1 MKTTLLYLFLL
12 IAGGVSAQVINIPDA
27 NFKARLLNTS
37 ANFWYAK
44 DVNGNYIAVDAN
56 SNGQIEQSEAL
67 QVYELIIYNNGT
79 TGSIQSLDGIQ
90 YFLNLRKLE
99 CGNHALTSLDV
110 SALTNLE
117 SLNCR
122 ANSLQT
128 LNLTGLTNLKYLNFE
143 FNKMT
148 SFNSAGLTGLET
160 IECHTNLLTS
170 LTVSGS
176 PNLKTL
182 QCYNNQL
189 TVLDVSALS
198 QLSSLSCSKNQLASL
213 NVAMNPQLSALY
225 CANNTMSSLVLDDLQ
240 PLQGLDYSNNPL
252 PNVNVSAYTGLVLLN
267 CSYTGMTTLNLAGFT
282 ALTDLYCSGN
292 LFTTLTTDDLGA
304 LSYMECKNSLLTH
317 LDLSHSPHL
326 NYIHITDN
334 ALLASINLHNGGII
348 IHPGECQFT
357 NNPSLQFIC
366 VDEGEA
372 DELLQYFEWNQVVPP
387 VMGTDCSFQPGG
399 LYNSISG
406 VLKYDFNANGCD
418 ANDAPAIY
426 TKVKIVNGTQ
436 EKVRFTNSNGEYL
449 AYVGTGDH
457 DITVESE
464 NSLFMFSP
472 SPASVNFPAWD
483 GSAHVQDFCLTSNGV
498 SPDVEIAIVPSI
510 PAMPGFDAS
519 YKLILKNSGNQILS
533 GTVTFT
539 YDDTVLDF
547 ISAAPLQNS
556 IAGGV
561 VTWNYT
567 DLLPFENR
575 SIYVTLNVNAPTDT
589 PAVNI
594 DDQLDFTAQVTPV
607 SGDLTPDNNSFEL
620 NQIVVGSF
628 DPNNII
634 CLQGE
639 TEAPEAI
646 GDYLHYVINFENTG
660 NAAATFVVVTQQIDD
675 TMFDVKSLEL
685 LNSSHVVAATI
696 EGNKVEFRFDN
707 INLAGG
713 AQGNI
718 IFKMKTLQTLE
729 EGDEVMN
736 SAKIVFDHNFPIQ
749 TNNAVT
755 LFKTVL
761 GRENFTENNLVAV
774 YPNPVKDNVT
784 ISADSNLQSIQ
795 LYDIQGRLL
804 QTALENNNSTNF
816 DMTNRSAGIYF
827 LKITTEK
834 GTKVEKLIKK

>member
-12 IAGGVSAQVINIPDA
+12 IAGSVSAQVINIPDA

-37 ANFWYAK
+37 ANYWYAK
-44 DVNGNYIAVDAN
+44 DVNGNGIAVDAN

-79 TGSIQSLDGIQ
+79 TGSIQSLEGIQ

-122 ANSLQT
+122 ANSLHT

-148 SFNSAGLTGLET
+148 SFNSTGLTGLENLG
-160 IECHTNLLTS
+160 CHSNLLVS

-176 PNLKTL
+176 ANLKVL

-189 TVLDVSALS
+189 PLLDVSALS
-198 QLSSLSCSKNQLASL
+198 QLTSLDCSKNQLTSL
-213 NVAMNPQLSALY
+213 NVSMNSQLSSLS
-225 CANNTMSSLVLDDLQ
+225 CANNILSSLILDNLQ
-240 PLQGLDYSNNPL
+240 PLQSLNYSNNPL

-267 CSYTGMTTLNLAGFT
+267 CSYTGMTTLNLTGFT
-282 ALTDLYCSGN
+282 ALSDFYCSGN
-292 LFTTLTTDDLGA
+292 LFTTLATDDLGA
-304 LSYMECKNSLLTH
+304 LTYMECKNSLLTH
-317 LDLSHSPHL
+317 LDLSHSPNL

-334 ALLASINLHNGGII
+334 ALLESINLHNGGTIL
-348 IHPGECQFT
+348 HPGECQFT
-357 NNPSLQFIC
+357 NNPNLQFIC

-418 ANDAPAIY
+418 VNDAPAIY

-436 EKVRFTNSNGEYL
+436 EKIRFTNSNGEYL
-449 AYVGTGDH
+449 IYVGTGDH
-457 DITVESE
+457 DIAVESA
-464 NSLFMFSP
+464 NSLFAFSP
-472 SPASVNFPAWD
+472 SPATVNFPAWD
-483 GSAHVQDFCLTSNGV
+483 GTAHVQDFCLTSNGV

-519 YKLILKNSGNQILS
+519 YKLILKNNGNQLLS

-539 YDDTVLDF
+539 YDDAVLDF
-547 ISAAPLQNS
+547 VSSAP
-556 IAGGV
+556 IAASATGGV

-575 SIYVTLNVNAPTDT
+575 SIYATFNVNAPTDT

-660 NAAATFVVVTQQIDD
+660 NAAATFVVVTQQIDE
-675 TMFDVKSLEL
+675 TMFDVKTLEL
-685 LNSSHVVAATI
+685 LNSSHEVAATV

-718 IFKMKTLQTLE
+718 TFKMKTLQTLV
-729 EGDEVMN
+729 EGDAVMN

-761 GRENFTENNLVAV
+761 GRENFTKNNLIAV
-774 YPNPVKDNVT
+774 YPNPAKDIVT

-804 QTALENNNSTNF
+804 QTAFENNNSTNF
-816 DMTNRSAGIYF
+816 DMTNRTAGIYF
-827 LKITTEK
+827 LKVTTEK
-834 GTKVEKLIKK
+834 GTQVEKLIKK